1 MRSKVRVGDIY
12 IRRLN
17 GNSHFTA
24 FVDVLHDI
32 VSAPRH
38 RCEQRRHEF
47 HRVMRFQICGVIS
60 EQGVCRRMRF
70 VKSVPGKLR
79 HKIENLFDL
88 LGRVAIL
95 HGAGHKAF
103 ALSGHLFGDFLAHR
117 ASQQIG
123 FTERISSK
131 AISDLHDLFLI
142 DDYAQ
147 SLLQDFLQFRK
158 LIFNSLASVL
168 AIDEVINHAA
178 LNRPRPV
185 ERI

>member
-1 MRSKVRVGDIY
+1 
-12 IRRLN
+12 
-17 GNSHFTA
+17 
-24 FVDVLHDI
+24 
-32 VSAPRH
+32 
-38 RCEQRRHEF
+38 
-47 HRVMRFQICGVIS
+47 
-60 EQGVCRRMRF
+60 MRF
-70 VKSVPGKLR
+70 VESVPCKLR
-79 HKIENLFDL
+79 HEIENLFDL
-88 LGRVAIL
+88 LWRVAIL

-147 SLLQDFLQFRK
+147 RLLQDFLQFRK

-168 AIDEVINHAA
+168 AIDEVINHAS